1 MANEERQYF
10 VLSDDNC
17 RFESMTKEQ
26 ILAAILEATGHLPE
40 DYDDGF
46 ITKIREMNSEGN
58 LKFWVGSQAE
68 YNALETKEIGTLYI
82 ITDDTDIDDWE
93 AAVEEF
99 RQELASAMETINQI
113 INGQTKVGSA
123 TVADIVKT
131 YPVQSP
137 FEITE
142 AGLYSVTISE
152 MPGVALTL
160 RFSAMISIDRLG
172 YFVSVHDVGK
182 WHYQPA
188 CDIIYNYNNNG
199 RITVLS
205 LVEGITF
212 TIESC
217 RKIVSY
223 Q

>member
-142 AGLYSVTISE
+142 AGLYSVTVSE
-152 MPGVALTL
+152 GSGALSL
-160 RFSAMISIDRLG
+160 RYSAMISIDRLG
-172 YFVSVHDVGK
+172 YAVSVQDVGK
-182 WHYQPA
+182 KNNLPA
-188 CDIIYNYNNNG
+188 CNILYNLGGAG

-205 LVEGITF
+205 LVAGSEF

-217 RKIVSY
+217 RKIASY